1 MKQFV
6 PFEQRSAALRWYYR
20 RKANLAGGRFTTRGT
35 VRKYRLWPAVLS
47 RVDRQ
52 RIERRDLVLAG
63 FTTRGNPQRRR
74 IAGGLDRNARARL
87 RTAALNAIGLSARG
101 KRKVLL

>member
-1 MKQFV
+1 MTATRRQ
-6 PFEQRSAALRWYYR
+6 QLNAASLRWYYR
-20 RKANLAGGRFTTRGT
+20 RKAQLGAAFTAHGK
-35 VRKYRLWPAVLS
+35 VRTYRVWPAVLS
-47 RVDRQ
+47 RIERQ

-63 FTTRGNPQRRR
+63 LTTRGNPQRRR

-101 KRKVLL
+101 RRLVR

>member
-1 MKQFV
+1 MTTERRQ
-6 PFEQRSAALRWYYR
+6 QHAAASMRWYYR
-20 RKANLAGGRFTTRGT
+20 RATQRAAEGLTTRGT
-35 VRKYRLWPAVLS
+35 RPKYTRWPAVLS
-47 RVDRQ
+47 RTDRR

-101 KRKVLL
+101 KRKVVR